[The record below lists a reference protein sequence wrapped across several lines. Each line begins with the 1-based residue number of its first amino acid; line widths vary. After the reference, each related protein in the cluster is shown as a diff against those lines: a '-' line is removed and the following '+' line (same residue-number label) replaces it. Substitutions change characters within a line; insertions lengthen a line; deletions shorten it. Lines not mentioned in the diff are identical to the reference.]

1 VIQREGLVVHLLA
14 RRLEDHS
21 LLLERLRGAAPG
33 ALTVRSRDF
42 H

>member
-1 VIQREGLVVHLLA
+1 VHLVA

-21 LLLERLRGAAPG
+21 ALLGRL
-33 ALTVRSRDF
+33 ALRSRDF